1 MSDKLNELEKLLLS
15 KNDKKAKKVLT
26 EFVINNDLSV
36 VDLIFSKIKDD
47 TMVDGMIISYSV
59 EAYFRLKRKSLS
71 DVSPMFDFDTLEY
84 NINEALLDVLGY
96 DKMIPSIEDQKK
108 IIDKYFYF
116 GEGIPSYATDPRYGL
131 VAACAGWD
139 EKITRKFLEYCLTI
153 NDAPLKY
160 VTQNSL
166 KRKYVKLR

>member
-1 MSDKLNELEKLLLS
+1 MNNKLKDLEKLLLS
-15 KNDKKAKKVLT
+15 NHDKKAKKVLS
-26 EFVINNDLSV
+26 EFVLNNDKSI
-36 VDLIFSKIKDD
+36 VDFIFEKIKED
-47 TMVDGMIISYSV
+47 TMQDGLIISYCV
-59 EAYFRLKRKSLS
+59 KTYFRLKRKSLS
-71 DVSPMFDFDTLEY
+71 DISPMFDFDTLEY
-84 NINEALLDVLGY
+84 NINESLLEVLGY

-131 VAACAGWD
+131 AAACAGWD
-139 EKITRKFLEYCLTI
+139 ENITRKFLEHCLTI